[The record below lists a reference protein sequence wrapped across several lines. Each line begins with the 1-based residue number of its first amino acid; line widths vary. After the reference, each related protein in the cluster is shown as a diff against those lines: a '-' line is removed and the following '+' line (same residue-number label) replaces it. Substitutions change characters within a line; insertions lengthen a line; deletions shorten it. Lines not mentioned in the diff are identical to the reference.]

1 MRFLF
6 SSRILC
12 CCFRVPRW
20 EREQCLSEINTTQ
33 GEPGES
39 EADRQLEQESERRE
53 GWIKEDGADKH
64 RSDF

>member
-6 SSRILC
+6 SLQNFC
-12 CCFRVPRW
+12 AAVFRVPRW

-39 EADRQLEQESERRE
+39 EGRQLEEESER
-53 GWIKEDGADKH
+53 
-64 RSDF
+64 